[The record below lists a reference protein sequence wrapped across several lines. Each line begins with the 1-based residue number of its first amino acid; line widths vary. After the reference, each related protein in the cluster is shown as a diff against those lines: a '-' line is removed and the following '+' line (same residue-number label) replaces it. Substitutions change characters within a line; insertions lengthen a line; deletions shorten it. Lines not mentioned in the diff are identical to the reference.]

1 MSSSTAQQILRDT
14 FGYTAFRGA
23 QQAIVEHVAAGGD
36 ALVLMPTGGGKS
48 LCYQIPALLRDGVGI
63 VVSPLI
69 ALMQDQVDA
78 LKQAG
83 VAAAFLNSSLEA
95 EEAREVSR
103 QLLRGELK
111 LLYVAPERLMTEG
124 FLSLLERLNSA
135 PSPFQGEG
143 WGEGESFRDDET
155 YSGCSPSPQ
164 PSPRRGEGGNRSG
177 ISLFAIDEAHCVS
190 QWGHDFRPE
199 YRALTVLHERFPNV
213 PRIALTAT
221 ADAPTRREIVERL
234 SLEQA
239 SQFVSSFDRP
249 NIRYRVTQKNN
260 ARQQLQAFLET
271 EHPDDAG
278 IVYCLS
284 RKKVEETAAWLK
296 EQGWDALPYHAG
308 LDAAVRNKNQ
318 RRFLRE
324 EGVIMVATV
333 AFGMGIDK
341 PNVRFV
347 AHLDLPKSME
357 GYYQET
363 GRAGRDGLPAN
374 AWMAYGLGDVVSMR
388 QMLLSGDA
396 PEERKRVELQK
407 LDALLGFCESTACR
421 HQTVLRYFGEEH
433 PGDCGQCDNCL
444 SPVDTWDA
452 TQAAQM
458 ALSCIYR
465 TGQRFGVAHLIDVLL
480 GKATPKVEQFN
491 HQQLS
496 TFGIGKDLAQAQWSS
511 VYRQLVAAGLINVD
525 IEGYG
530 GLKLAEAA
538 RPVLRGEQEVWLRRD
553 AEPAKRKT
561 SKAERSSRLREA
573 FAGANEDP
581 LWLALKAKRT
591 ELAREQGVPPY
602 VIFHD
607 STLLEILN
615 RKPQTLGEMGQISGV
630 GQAKL
635 AKYGDAF
642 LQVVEDVANG
652 VGSRSS

>member
-1 MSSSTAQQILRDT
+1 MTTPTAQQILHDV
-14 FGYTAFRGA
+14 FGYATFRGE
-23 QQAIVEHVAAGGD
+23 QQAVVEHLVAGGD

-48 LCYQIPALLRDGVGI
+48 LCYQLPALLRPGVGI

-78 LKQAG
+78 LKQLG
-83 VAAAFLNSSLEA
+83 VRAALLNSSLNA
-95 EEAREVSR
+95 KAAREVSGR
-103 QLLRGELK
+103 LLRGDLD
-111 LLYVAPERLMTEG
+111 LLYVAPERLLMPW
-124 FLSLLERLNSA
+124 FLDMLEQVQA
-135 PSPFQGEG
+135 E
-143 WGEGESFRDDET
+143 
-155 YSGCSPSPQ
+155 
-164 PSPRRGEGGNRSG
+164 SG
-177 ISLFAIDEAHCVS
+177 IALFAIDEAHCVS

-221 ADAPTRREIVERL
+221 ADAPTRGEIVERL
-234 SLEQA
+234 ALENA
-239 SQFVSSFDRP
+239 RQFISSFDRP
-249 NIRYRVTQKNN
+249 NIRYRVTQKAN
-260 ARQQLQAFLET
+260 ARQQLQTFLEA
-271 EHPDDAG
+271 EHANDAG

-284 RKKVEETAAWLK
+284 RKKVDETAAWLK

-308 LDAAVRNKNQ
+308 LDAATRHANQ

-324 EGVIMVATV
+324 EGVIMIATV

-374 AWMAYGLGDVVSMR
+374 AWMTYGLGDVVSMR
-388 QMLLSGDA
+388 QMLMSGDA

-407 LDALLGFCESTACR
+407 LDALLGFCESTKCR

-444 SPVDTWDA
+444 EPVDTWDA

-458 ALSCIYR
+458 ALSCVYR
-465 TGQRFGVAHLIDVLL
+465 TGQRFGVGHLIDVLL
-480 GKATPKVEQFN
+480 GKETAKVEQFR

-496 TFGIGKDLAQAQWSS
+496 TFGIGKELAQAQWSS
-511 VYRQLVAAGLINVD
+511 VYRQLVAAGLLNVD
-525 IEGYG
+525 MEAYG
-530 GLKLAEAA
+530 GLKITEAA
-538 RPVLRGEQEVWLRRD
+538 RPVLRGEQSVWLRRD
-553 AEPAKRKT
+553 VAPAKRKT
-561 SKAERSSRLREA
+561 SKVERGARVREA
-573 FAGANEDP
+573 YTGANEDP
-581 LWLALKAKRT
+581 LWLALKARRM

-615 RKPQTLGEMGQISGV
+615 RKPQTLDEMGQISGV

-635 AKYGDAF
+635 ARYGEAF
-642 LQVVEDVANG
+642 LEVVEDVGKAAG
-652 VGSRSS
+652 

>member
-1 MSSSTAQQILRDT
+1 MTTPTPQQILHDV
-14 FGYTAFRGA
+14 FGYAAFRGE
-23 QQAIVEHVAAGGD
+23 QQAIVEHVVASGD

-48 LCYQIPALLRDGVGI
+48 LCYQLPALLRRGVGI

-78 LKQAG
+78 LKQLG
-83 VAAAFLNSSLEA
+83 VRAALLNSSLDA
-95 EEAREVSR
+95 KTAREVSGR
-103 QLLRGELK
+103 LRRGDLD
-111 LLYVAPERLMTEG
+111 LLYVAPERLLMSG
-124 FLSLLERLNSA
+124 FLDMLEQVQA
-135 PSPFQGEG
+135 G
-143 WGEGESFRDDET
+143 
-155 YSGCSPSPQ
+155 
-164 PSPRRGEGGNRSG
+164 SG
-177 ISLFAIDEAHCVS
+177 IALFAIDEAHCVS

-199 YRALTVLHERFPNV
+199 YRGLTVLHERFPNV

-221 ADAPTRREIVERL
+221 ADAPTRSEIVERL
-234 SLEQA
+234 ALENA
-239 SQFVSSFDRP
+239 RQFVSSFDRP
-249 NIRYRVTQKNN
+249 NIRYRVTQKAN
-260 ARQQLQAFLET
+260 ARQQLQAFLEA
-271 EHPDDAG
+271 EHANDAG

-284 RKKVEETAAWLK
+284 RKKVDETAAWLK

-308 LDAAVRNKNQ
+308 LDAATRQANQ

-324 EGVIMVATV
+324 EGVIMIATV

-363 GRAGRDGLPAN
+363 GRAGRDGLSAN
-374 AWMAYGLGDVVSMR
+374 AWLTYGLGDLVSMR
-388 QMLLSGDA
+388 QMLMSGDA

-407 LDALLGFCESTACR
+407 LDALLGFCESTTCR
-421 HQTVLRYFGEEH
+421 HQTLLRYFGEEH

-444 SPVDTWDA
+444 EPVDTWDA

-458 ALSCIYR
+458 ALSCVYR
-465 TGQRFGVAHLIDVLL
+465 TGQRFGVGHLIDVLL
-480 GKATPKVEQFN
+480 GKATPKVEQFR

-511 VYRQLVAAGLINVD
+511 VYRQLVAAGLLNVD
-525 IEGYG
+525 MEAYG
-530 GLKLAEAA
+530 GLKLTEAA
-538 RPVLRGEQEVWLRRD
+538 RPVLRGEQAVWLRRD
-553 AEPAKRKT
+553 AEPAKQKP
-561 SKAERSSRLREA
+561 SKVERGARVREA

-581 LWLALKAKRT
+581 LWLALKARRM

-615 RKPQTLGEMGQISGV
+615 RKPQTLDEMGQISGV

-635 AKYGDAF
+635 EKYGKVF
-642 LQVVEDVANG
+642 LEVVEDVGKTAG
-652 VGSRSS
+652 

>member
-1 MSSSTAQQILRDT
+1 MSSSPAHQILRDT
-14 FGYTAFRGA
+14 FGYSTFRGA

-48 LCYQIPALLRDGVGI
+48 LCYQIPALLRSGVGI

-78 LKQAG
+78 LRQLG

-95 EEAREVSR
+95 EAAREVFR
-103 QLLRGELK
+103 KTRRGELK

-124 FLSLLERLNSA
+124 FLELL
-135 PSPFQGEG
+135 
-143 WGEGESFRDDET
+143 DDLA
-155 YSGCSPSPQ
+155 Q
-164 PSPRRGEGGNRSG
+164 DNG
-177 ISLFAIDEAHCVS
+177 IALFAIDEAHCVS

-199 YRALTVLHERFPNV
+199 YRQLTILHERYPAV

-221 ADAPTRREIVERL
+221 ADAPTRGEIVERL
-234 SLEQA
+234 QLQQA
-239 SQFVSSFDRP
+239 QQFVSSFDRP
-249 NIRYRVTQKNN
+249 NIRYRVTLKDN
-260 ARQQLQAFLET
+260 ARKQLQSFLET
-271 EHPDDAG
+271 EHPNDAG

-308 LDAAVRNKNQ
+308 LDAATRNANQ
-318 RRFLRE
+318 KRFLRE

-421 HQTVLRYFGEEH
+421 HQAILRYFGEEH
-433 PGDCGQCDNCL
+433 PGDCGECDNCL

-452 TQAAQM
+452 SKAAQM

-465 TGQRFGVAHLIDVLL
+465 TGQRFGVVHLIDVLL
-480 GKATPKVEQFN
+480 GKLTPKVEQFN

-496 TFGIGKDLAQAQWSS
+496 VFGIGKELAQQQWSS
-511 VYRQLVAAGLINVD
+511 VYRQLVAAGFIHVD

-530 GLKLAEAA
+530 SLQLAEAA
-538 RPVLRGEQEVWLRRD
+538 RPVLKGEQQVWLRRD
-553 AEPAKRKT
+553 AEPVKRKT
-561 SKAERSSRLREA
+561 SKAERGSRLREA
-573 FAGANEDP
+573 FAGANDDP

-615 RKPQTLGEMGQISGV
+615 RKPQTLDEMGLISGI

-642 LQVVEDVANG
+642 LQVVEEAANG
-652 VGSRSS
+652 A

>member
-1 MSSSTAQQILRDT
+1 MTLSAAQKILRDT
-14 FGYTAFRGA
+14 FGYTSFRGA

-48 LCYQIPALLRDGVGI
+48 LCYQIPALLRNGVGI

-78 LKQAG
+78 LKQLG
-83 VAAAFLNSSLEA
+83 VSAAFLNSSLDA
-95 EEAREVSR
+95 DSAREVSR
-103 QLLRGELK
+103 QLLHGELK
-111 LLYVAPERLMTEG
+111 LLYVAPERLMTES
-124 FLSLLERLNSA
+124 FLNLLERLQQDN
-135 PSPFQGEG
+135 
-143 WGEGESFRDDET
+143 
-155 YSGCSPSPQ
+155 
-164 PSPRRGEGGNRSG
+164 G
-177 ISLFAIDEAHCVS
+177 IALFAIDEAHCVS

-199 YRALTVLHERFPNV
+199 YRALTVLHECFPNV

-234 SLEQA
+234 SLEKA
-239 SQFVSSFDRP
+239 EQFVSSFDRP

-260 ARQQLQAFLET
+260 ARQQLQTFLET
-271 EHPDDAG
+271 EHPNDAG

-284 RKKVEETAAWLK
+284 RKKVDETAAWLK

-308 LDAAVRNKNQ
+308 LDASTRNTNQ

-324 EGVIMVATV
+324 EGVVMVATV

-388 QMLLSGDA
+388 QMLLSGEA

-407 LDALLGFCESTACR
+407 LDALLGFCESTTCR
-421 HQTVLRYFGEEH
+421 HQTVLRYFGEAH

-452 TQAAQM
+452 TKAAQM
-458 ALSCIYR
+458 ALSCVYR

-496 TFGIGKDLAQAQWSS
+496 TFGIGKELAQAQWSS

-530 GLKLAEAA
+530 GLKLTEAA

-553 AEPAKRKT
+553 ADPAKRKT
-561 SKAERSSRLREA
+561 TKAERGSRLREA

-591 ELAREQGVPPY
+591 ALAREQGVPPY

-615 RKPQTLGEMGQISGV
+615 RKPQTLHEMGQISGV

-635 AKYGDAF
+635 AKYGDEF

-652 VGSRSS
+652 V

>member
-1 MSSSTAQQILRDT
+1 MTTPTAQQILRDV
-14 FGYTAFRGA
+14 FGYETFRGE
-23 QQAIVEHVAAGGD
+23 QQAVVEHVIAGGD

-48 LCYQIPALLRDGVGI
+48 LCYQIPSLLRPGVGI

-78 LKQAG
+78 LKQLG
-83 VAAAFLNSSLEA
+83 VRAALLNSSLDA
-95 EEAREVSR
+95 NAAREVQGR
-103 QLLRGELK
+103 LLRGELD
-111 LLYVAPERLMTEG
+111 LLYVAPERLLMPG
-124 FLSLLERLNSA
+124 FLALLEQLYTA
-135 PSPFQGEG
+135 
-143 WGEGESFRDDET
+143 
-155 YSGCSPSPQ
+155 PSPQ
-164 PSPRRGEGGNRSG
+164 PSPLTPAPRFALPKGEGNRHSLSLGERVGANTG
-177 ISLFAIDEAHCVS
+177 IALFAIDEAHCVS

-221 ADAPTRREIVERL
+221 ADAPTRGEIVERL
-234 SLEQA
+234 ALENA
-239 SQFVSSFDRP
+239 RQFISSFDRP
-249 NIRYRVTQKNN
+249 NIRYRVTQKAN
-260 ARQQLQAFLET
+260 ARQQLQAFLEA
-271 EHPDDAG
+271 EHANDAG

-284 RKKVEETAAWLK
+284 RKKVDETAAWLK

-308 LDAAVRNKNQ
+308 LDAATRHANQ

-324 EGVIMVATV
+324 EGVIMIATV

-374 AWMAYGLGDVVSMR
+374 AWMTYGLGDVVSMR
-388 QMLLSGDA
+388 QMLMSGDA

-407 LDALLGFCESTACR
+407 LDALLGFCESTKCR
-421 HQTVLRYFGEEH
+421 HQAVLRYFGEEH

-444 SPVDTWDA
+444 EPVDTWDA

-458 ALSCIYR
+458 ALSCVYR
-465 TGQRFGVAHLIDVLL
+465 TGQRFGVGHLIDVLL
-480 GKATPKVEQFN
+480 GKTTPKVEQFR

-496 TFGIGKDLAQAQWSS
+496 TFGIGKELAQAQWSS
-511 VYRQLVAAGLINVD
+511 VYRQLVAAGLLNVD
-525 IEGYG
+525 IEAYG
-530 GLKLAEAA
+530 GLKLTEAA
-538 RPVLRGEQEVWLRRD
+538 RPVLRGEQAVWLRRD
-553 AEPAKRKT
+553 VAPAKRKT
-561 SKAERSSRLREA
+561 SKVERGTRVREA

-581 LWLALKAKRT
+581 LWLALKARRM
-591 ELAREQGVPPY
+591 ELAREQGMPPY

-615 RKPQTLGEMGQISGV
+615 RKPQTLDEMGQISGV

-635 AKYGDAF
+635 ARYGEAF
-642 LQVVEDVANG
+642 LEVVEDVG
-652 VGSRSS
+652 KTVG